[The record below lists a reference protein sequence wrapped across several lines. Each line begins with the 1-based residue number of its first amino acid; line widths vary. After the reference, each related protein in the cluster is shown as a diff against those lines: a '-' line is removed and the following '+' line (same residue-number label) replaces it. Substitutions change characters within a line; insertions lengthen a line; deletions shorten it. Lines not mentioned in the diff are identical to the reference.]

1 MSDSS
6 IRSLTVAL
14 RSRAEV
20 LASGARFPS
29 TRQIAADYHVSP
41 VTVSRALAILGA
53 EGVVGT
59 RPGAGTFVADRI
71 ASAETGRIDTAW
83 QTVALGDRAIDAGA
97 LQIYL
102 DANPRGALSLAGGYL
117 HHSLLPIR
125 ALSIAA
131 HRAVR
136 RSESWEAPEPR
147 GLSGLR
153 AWFASHH
160 GPGFGP
166 GDVIISNGGQ
176 SAISASFRALVA
188 AGGTL
193 LVEAP
198 TYPGALAIARAAG
211 IRVVPVPMDG
221 DGILP
226 GLLSEAFE
234 VTGSRAVYLQPT
246 HHNPTGIVMSAD
258 RRRAVLD
265 VASRAGAFVIEDD
278 WARWLGYDG
287 TNPPTLISMDGQ
299 GRVIYISSLTKPA
312 APSLR
317 IGALVA
323 RGPVADRLRA
333 IRMVDDLFVNRLAQ
347 ETALELVESPGWARH
362 IVQVG
367 RALRE
372 RRQVVVGALNADE
385 GRNEILAAIGL
396 VVPRLPRG
404 GMHVWA
410 TLPEGADEGVIAE
423 VGRQHGVVVG
433 AGRSFFAT
441 EPPSSHLRLSF
452 GGAAHHDELVESVRR
467 LGSALRSILTS

>member
-20 LASGARFPS
+20 LAPGARFPS

-59 RPGAGTFVADRI
+59 RPGSGTFVADRI
-71 ASAETGRIDTAW
+71 PAAETGRIDTAW

-102 DANPRGALSLAGGYL
+102 DTNPRGALSLAGGYL

-188 AGGTL
+188 SGGTL

-234 VTGSRAVYLQPT
+234 GTGSRAVYLQPT

-287 TNPPTLISMDGQ
+287 TNAPTLISMDGQ

-372 RRQVVVGALNADE
+372 RRQVVVDALEDHAPD
-385 GRNEILAAIGL
+385 L

-452 GGAAHHDELVESVRR
+452 GGAAHHDELRESVRR
-467 LGSALRSILTS
+467 LGSALQSILTS